1 MATQATTLTRPL
13 APASAGVMLPA
24 FTLWW
29 REIVRF
35 YRQPTRVVGVLAS
48 PLVFW
53 LVIGSGFGT
62 SFRSG
67 GGPGQQHYLDYFYP
81 GALIMI
87 VLFTSIFTMMSVI
100 EDRKE
105 GFLLSVLVAPV
116 PRTAIV
122 LGKVLGGTTLSAVQ
136 GLIFLI
142 FAPFAGVHLELAQVL
157 LAAVVVFLVSFALTA
172 LGFAI
177 AWPMDSSQA
186 FHGIVNLFL
195 IPLWLLSGAL
205 FPIQN
210 ASKWIKV
217 IMRLNPLTY
226 GVEALRGLLY
236 PGAET
241 TFPLPSAMAT
251 LRSVFAGN
259 VWTRITDGKPPHHEA
274 RRLIV
279 GNSIAE
285 QYAFFPALNATLN
298 GTSAAL
304 LLTGRSPDCS
314 RAHCRT
320 PRLHDCCGS
329 CVGSVSGVLSILP
342 LQSRKH
348 SIPGRG
354 MGTSR
359 LFHDSDFPCHTG
371 DRHRAAGDHHFDS
384 RAEGAVSAAS
394 GDRALDVAFVDVCF
408 RHGCD
413 CLFHALPMVPA
424 QLVASDGD
432 SSR

>member
-1 MATQATTLTRPL
+1 MHIGKCGTAASSARSKLCRPRLPLQKRVKQKRFNESEFETSMATQATTLSRPIGI
-13 APASAGVMLPA
+13 PASAGGMLPP

-122 LGKVLGGTTLSAVQ
+122 LGKVLGGTTLAAFQ
-136 GLIFLI
+136 GMIFLI
-142 FAPFAGVHLELAQVL
+142 FAPFAGVHLELMQVL
-157 LAAVVVFLVSFALTA
+157 LVAVVVFLVSFSLTA

-205 FPIQN
+205 FPLSG
-210 ASKWIKV
+210 ASKSLQIV
-217 IMRLNPLTY
+217 MRLNPLTY

-236 PGAET
+236 PSAET

-251 LRSVFAGN
+251 LLLFSLVMLALAVLMANRRT
-259 VWTRITDGKPPHHEA
+259 TR
-274 RRLIV
+274 
-279 GNSIAE
+279 
-285 QYAFFPALNATLN
+285 PAA
-298 GTSAAL
+298 
-304 LLTGRSPDCS
+304 
-314 RAHCRT
+314 
-320 PRLHDCCGS
+320 
-329 CVGSVSGVLSILP
+329 
-342 LQSRKH
+342 
-348 SIPGRG
+348 
-354 MGTSR
+354 
-359 LFHDSDFPCHTG
+359 
-371 DRHRAAGDHHFDS
+371 
-384 RAEGAVSAAS
+384 
-394 GDRALDVAFVDVCF
+394 
-408 RHGCD
+408 
-413 CLFHALPMVPA
+413 
-424 QLVASDGD
+424 
-432 SSR
+432 

>member
-1 MATQATTLTRPL
+1 MATQATTLGRP
-13 APASAGVMLPA
+13 ASPASAGVTLPA

-136 GLIFLI
+136 GMIFLI
-142 FAPFAGVHLELAQVL
+142 FAPFAGVHLDPLQVL
-157 LAAVVVFLVSFALTA
+157 LVAVVVFLVSFSLTA

-205 FPIQN
+205 FPLAG
-210 ASKWIKV
+210 ASGWIRV

-226 GVEALRGLLY
+226 GVEALRVLLY
-236 PGAET
+236 PGAGT
-241 TFPLPSAMAT
+241 SFPLSSAMAT
-251 LRSVFAGN
+251 LLLFSLVMFG
-259 VWTRITDGKPPHHEA
+259 
-274 RRLIV
+274 L
-279 GNSIAE
+279 
-285 QYAFFPALNATLN
+285 
-298 GTSAAL
+298 AL
-304 LLTGRSPDCS
+304 LMANRRSTRP
-314 RAHCRT
+314 
-320 PRLHDCCGS
+320 
-329 CVGSVSGVLSILP
+329 
-342 LQSRKH
+342 
-348 SIPGRG
+348 
-354 MGTSR
+354 
-359 LFHDSDFPCHTG
+359 
-371 DRHRAAGDHHFDS
+371 AA
-384 RAEGAVSAAS
+384 
-394 GDRALDVAFVDVCF
+394 
-408 RHGCD
+408 
-413 CLFHALPMVPA
+413 
-424 QLVASDGD
+424 
-432 SSR
+432 

>member
-1 MATQATTLTRPL
+1 MATQTTTGTPSLSRSL
-13 APASAGVMLPA
+13 RQGGQVQSASRAGVLLPA

-35 YRQPTRVVGVLAS
+35 YRQTTRVIGVLAS

-67 GGPGQQHYLDYFYP
+67 ASQQHYLDYFYP

-116 PRTAIV
+116 PRSAIV
-122 LGKVLGGTTLSAVQ
+122 LGKVLGGTTLAAIQ
-136 GLIFLI
+136 GMIFLI
-142 FAPFAGVHLELAQVL
+142 FAPFAGIHLNPLQIL
-157 LAAVVVFLVSFALTA
+157 LVGVVVFLVSFALTA

-195 IPLWLLSGAL
+195 IPLWLVSGAL
-205 FPIQN
+205 FPISG
-210 ASKWIKV
+210 ASGWIRV

-241 TFPLPSAMAT
+241 TFPLTSSIAT
-251 LRSVFAGN
+251 LLLFSLVMFAFAFLMANRRS
-259 VWTRITDGKPPHHEA
+259 K
-274 RRLIV
+274 
-279 GNSIAE
+279 S
-285 QYAFFPALNATLN
+285 
-298 GTSAAL
+298 
-304 LLTGRSPDCS
+304 SP
-314 RAHCRT
+314 
-320 PRLHDCCGS
+320 
-329 CVGSVSGVLSILP
+329 
-342 LQSRKH
+342 K
-348 SIPGRG
+348 
-354 MGTSR
+354 
-359 LFHDSDFPCHTG
+359 
-371 DRHRAAGDHHFDS
+371 
-384 RAEGAVSAAS
+384 
-394 GDRALDVAFVDVCF
+394 
-408 RHGCD
+408 
-413 CLFHALPMVPA
+413 
-424 QLVASDGD
+424 
-432 SSR
+432 

>member
-1 MATQATTLTRPL
+1 MQSTTFPIPIHSSGIAL
-13 APASAGVMLPA
+13 AA

-35 YRQPTRVVGVLAS
+35 YRQPARVVGVLAS

-87 VLFTSIFTMMSVI
+87 VLFTSIFAMMSLI

-116 PRTAIV
+116 PRSAIV

-142 FAPFAGVHLELAQVL
+142 FAPFAGVHLDPLQVL
-157 LAAVVVFLVSFALTA
+157 LAALVVFLVSFALTA

-205 FPIQN
+205 FPLTGASGWIQ
-210 ASKWIKV
+210 I
-217 IMRLNPLTY
+217 IMRINPLTY
-226 GVEALRGLLY
+226 GVEALRAILY

-241 TFPLPSAMAT
+241 AFPLPSAIAT
-251 LRSVFAGN
+251 LLLFSLAMFGLAFLMVN
-259 VWTRITDGKPPHHEA
+259 
-274 RRLIV
+274 RR
-279 GNSIAE
+279 
-285 QYAFFPALNATLN
+285 
-298 GTSAAL
+298 
-304 LLTGRSPDCS
+304 
-314 RAHCRT
+314 
-320 PRLHDCCGS
+320 
-329 CVGSVSGVLSILP
+329 
-342 LQSRKH
+342 
-348 SIPGRG
+348 
-354 MGTSR
+354 
-359 LFHDSDFPCHTG
+359 
-371 DRHRAAGDHHFDS
+371 
-384 RAEGAVSAAS
+384 
-394 GDRALDVAFVDVCF
+394 
-408 RHGCD
+408 
-413 CLFHALPMVPA
+413 
-424 QLVASDGD
+424 
-432 SSR
+432 SSRPAA